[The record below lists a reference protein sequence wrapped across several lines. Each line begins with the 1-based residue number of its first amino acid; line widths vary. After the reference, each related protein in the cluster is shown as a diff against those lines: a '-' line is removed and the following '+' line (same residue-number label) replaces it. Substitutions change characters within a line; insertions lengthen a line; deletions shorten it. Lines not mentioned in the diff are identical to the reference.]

1 MSNFFILENGP
12 VASPGNCGICGYA
25 GSDRRYLDPR
35 KDFEFY
41 GSFIICE
48 QCVGAMA
55 NDMGFL
61 QPAQARSLE
70 NRVEEAERE
79 LIVLRSAVLQLE
91 SVHDLIA
98 GFNADSGRG
107 ISVNA
112 GVASSDPAIQDG
124 DIDQS
129 VGGTQL
135 SIDEVGEGDSKAD
148 DDNRQQGSDDLSSL
162 ISSAD
167 DLLSK
172 L

>member
-25 GSDRRYLDPR
+25 GKDRRYLDPR

-41 GSFIICE
+41 GTFIICE

-79 LIVLRSAVLQLE
+79 LITLRSAVLQLE

-107 ISVNA
+107 ISVGARVVN
-112 GVASSDPAIQDG
+112 SDATEQVG
-124 DIDQS
+124 DSPES

-135 SIDEVGEGDSKAD
+135 SIDEVGEGDSSTD
-148 DDNRQQGSDDLSSL
+148 DDNRVEGSDDLSGL
-162 ISSAD
+162 IASAD
-167 DLLSK
+167 DLLK

>member
-12 VASPGNCGICGYA
+12 VASPGCCGICGYS
-25 GSDRRYLDPR
+25 GKDRRFLDPR

-41 GSFIICE
+41 GTLILCE
-48 QCVGAMA
+48 ECVGSMA

-79 LIVLRSAVLQLE
+79 LITLRAAIIQLE
-91 SVHDLIA
+91 NVHDLLASRSGFA
-98 GFNADSGRG
+98 GHSPVSNGNVVLLSDG
-107 ISVNA
+107 
-112 GVASSDPAIQDG
+112 GVTEITG
-124 DIDQS
+124 GT
-129 VGGTQL
+129 VGGSETP
-135 SIDEVGEGDSKAD
+135 SDSPGEGTGKAD
-148 DDNRQQGSDDLSSL
+148 DNHRVEGSDDISGL

-167 DLLSK
+167 DLLSQ

>member
-1 MSNFFILENGP
+1 MSNFLILENGP

-35 KDFEFY
+35 RDFEFY
-41 GSFIICE
+41 GTFIICFE
-48 QCVGAMA
+48 CVGAMA
-55 NDMGFL
+55 NDAGFL

-79 LIVLRSAVLQLE
+79 LITLRSAVLQLE

-98 GFNADSGRG
+98 GFNANSGRG
-107 ISVNA
+107 VSVNA
-112 GVASSDPAIQDG
+112 GVADSDPTIQDG
-124 DIDQS
+124 DIDAAI
-129 VGGTQL
+129 GGTQL
-135 SIDEVGEGDSKAD
+135 SIDEVGEGDSSAD
-148 DDNRQQGSDDLSSL
+148 DDHRVEGSDDLSGL

-167 DLLSK
+167 DLLK